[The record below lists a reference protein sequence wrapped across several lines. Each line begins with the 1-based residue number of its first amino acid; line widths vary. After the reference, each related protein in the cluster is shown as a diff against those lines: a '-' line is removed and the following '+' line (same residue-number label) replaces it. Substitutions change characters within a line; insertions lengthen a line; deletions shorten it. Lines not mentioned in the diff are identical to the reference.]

1 MSTYHKILRQVAL
14 RCNALTGALA
24 ASLETNYADATLVA
38 GDFKSTNFPFTAMKD
53 SLRVTE
59 NEIVLAVAN
68 NEKQPLRSVLADQ
81 TTALA
86 HGADIPAVGA
96 SGAPVVGVYGGVTDG
111 SSGVPLTSEFS
122 LSEIQRLVD
131 NPGTWRKIGSYQY
144 VISYPQIYHTRTN
157 VKIDVCVWDPDD
169 CDTAIA
175 ANSDLLFPDCEGAYV
190 AGLGSKM
197 HNLSSEFAALAQ
209 TFAPEYTAWLTA
221 LTGGKTTP

>member
-1 MSTYHKILRQVAL
+1 MRQVAL
-14 RCNALTGALA
+14 RANALAGPLP

-38 GDFKSTNFPFTAMKD
+38 GDFKSANFPFTSMKD

-68 NEKQPLRSVLADQ
+68 NEKQTLRSVLADQ
-81 TTALA
+81 TAALTY
-86 HGADIPAVGA
+86 GADIPSVGA
-96 SGAPVVGVYGGVTDG
+96 SGAPIAGVYGGVTDASNG
-111 SSGVPLTSEFS
+111 KVLTSNFS

-131 NPGTWRKIGSYQY
+131 NPNSWRKIDLYEFA
-144 VISYPQIYHTRTN
+144 INYPQIYHTRTT

-197 HNLSSEFAALAQ
+197 NNLDAQFAALAAS
-209 TFAPEYTAWLTA
+209 FAPEYTAWLTA
-221 LTGGKTTP
+221 LSGGKTKP

>member
-1 MSTYHKILRQVAL
+1 MAKYHRILAAVAL
-14 RCNALTGALA
+14 RANALKGSLA
-24 ASLETNYADATLVA
+24 DSLATRYETMTLA
-38 GDFKSTNFPFTAMKD
+38 QTDFKSANFPFAAMKD

-68 NEKQPLRSVLADQ
+68 NEKQALRSVLNDQ
-81 TTALA
+81 TSALA
-86 HGADIPAVGA
+86 SGADIPSVGA
-96 SGAPVVGVYGGVTDG
+96 SGAPIVGVYEGVTDA

-131 NPGTWRKIGSYQY
+131 NPGSWRKIGIYQF
-144 VISYPQIYHTRTN
+144 VINYPQIYHTRTS

-175 ANSDLLFPDCEGAYV
+175 ANSDLLFPGCEGAYV

-197 HNLSSEFAALAQ
+197 NNLDGQFAALAAS
-209 TFAPEYTAWLTA
+209 FAPEYTAWLTA
-221 LTGGKTTP
+221 LSGGKTKP